1 MRKLK
6 VVSSANFVGKKKRHL
21 QDYFDNDPGLIMT
34 PNQRSVAKKKSMFG
48 NKSKGKSNKK

>member
-34 PNQRSVAKKKSMFG
+34 PNQRSVPKKKSMFG